1 MEEDAPTIVITAHY
15 DSFGLVPVSCIKIQ
29 LKKKKQRVLRTSIW
43 KHLIHY

>member
-29 LKKKKQRVLRTSIW
+29 LKKKKKEYLEPVFGSI
-43 KHLIHY
+43 